1 MGEESAESLKRKHE
15 EDETV
20 ETVKRKVVKPDEWVD
35 AWKRNSIGFH
45 EGVPNRCVNQPIHLL
60 PV

>member
-1 MGEESAESLKRKHE
+1 MSEESAESLKRKHE

-35 AWKRNSIGFH
+35 AWKRNAIGFH
-45 EGVPNRCVNQPIHLL
+45 EGVPNRYVN
-60 PV
+60 

>member
-1 MGEESAESLKRKHE
+1 MSEESAEGLKRKHE
-15 EDETV
+15 EHETV

-45 EGVPNRCVNQPIHLL
+45 EGVPNRCVN
-60 PV
+60 